1 MKAKTRLLAMLL
13 TVLMVAGML
22 PFALFAAAGD
32 TPAEAIQ
39 SGAADR
45 TLESIKSTLE
55 SSGLDLY
62 VYQSFENIE
71 DSKFTNGVLTL
82 PLGHHAEWATIDENS
97 VVETGI
103 DFVGGFGKAG
113 KNPFECKHLRGDLSI
128 RQEGDN
134 NALYYGNAPTLSAN
148 NDTFFDIETDAVSSG
163 SDILISID
171 FKMDGETVAHAQDGN
186 TLLTVITRNAKGTDL
201 GRTDLK
207 LLGLTYDGGIFLY
220 DNDKRTEI
228 VGYLSNTAYT
238 RVAVETDLRNNK
250 YYVYLN

>member
-39 SGAADR
+39 SGATERD
-45 TLESIKSTLE
+45 LENIKSTLE

-62 VYQSFENIE
+62 IYQSFENIE

-82 PLGHHAEWATIDENS
+82 PLGHRGEWATIDENS

-113 KNPFECKHLRGDLSI
+113 KNPFECKHYRGDLSI

-134 NALYYGNAPTLSAN
+134 NALYFGNGALVGNS
-148 NDTFFDIETDAVSSG
+148 NDDTWFDIETDAVSTG
-163 SDILISID
+163 SDLLISVD

-186 TLLTVITRNAKGTDL
+186 ALLTVITRNAKGT
-201 GRTDLK
+201 
-207 LLGLTYDGGIFLY
+207 
-220 DNDKRTEI
+220 
-228 VGYLSNTAYT
+228 
-238 RVAVETDLRNNK
+238 
-250 YYVYLN
+250 